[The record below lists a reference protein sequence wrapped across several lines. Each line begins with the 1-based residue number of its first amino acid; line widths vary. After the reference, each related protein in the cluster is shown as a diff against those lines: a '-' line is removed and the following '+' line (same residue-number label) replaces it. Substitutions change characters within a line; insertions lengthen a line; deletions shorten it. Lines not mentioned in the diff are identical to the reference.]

1 MNRRETERNHFS
13 LDSCKSVSD
22 ETSMDR
28 FMVDQFLLQIAPDHL
43 DQLLDHRTGSI
54 HRFWQLT
61 FVQANSSTIFTT
73 LPLSGDFWKIW
84 DYIIWWYYHMW
95 PYLTPWKVRSWFTR
109 QIGLLQST
117 SYTDCSLFWQVFCH
131 FAFQNSCWYISG
143 YRDVFWHTILRAMHA
158 VITRHARHV
167 NPKWR
172 WCPLRDQLCHF

>member
-1 MNRRETERNHFS
+1 
-13 LDSCKSVSD
+13 
-22 ETSMDR
+22 MDR
-28 FMVDQFLLQIAPDHL
+28 FMVDQFLLQITPDHL

-95 PYLTPWKVRSWFTR
+95 PYLTPWRARSWFTR

-117 SYTDCSLFWQVFCH
+117 SYTDCLLFWQVFCH
-131 FAFQNSCWYISG
+131 FAFQNSYWYISG
-143 YRDVFWHTILRAMHA
+143 PIFWGHQWFAWQLFRDLLIIVLYRNYQILGQLGHRRLPMYRSLSPSMN
-158 VITRHARHV
+158 IRHF
-167 NPKWR
+167 
-172 WCPLRDQLCHF
+172 QLKIF